1 MEVVLQSSKDAGKG
15 GVSVSFTDEDMADL
29 RKKTRAVEE
38 VGMKIDESIRVCQD
52 TEALIARIGRYDEG
66 LFNELKTKR
75 K

>member
-1 MEVVLQSSKDAGKG
+1 MV
-15 GVSVSFTDEDMADL
+15 DL